1 MARQVEVMILVA
13 ALASALSVGKRLQ
26 NAAAQP
32 PGTPQTLQDPIKQ
45 AAPPLEL
52 NNETILDGLGKLN
65 QSTTG
70 VGYAVEMPL
79 GQTISAK
86 APALRRFQVVL
97 APNTLANVL
106 DQLCQLDPTFS
117 WQRVGSEINVF
128 PRALENDKSYL
139 FNRKLELLEIKD
151 APDAQAAVF
160 QAVAQLPPPR
170 EQIAMMQTGASV
182 NFSRTWN
189 ASFKDITIREAF
201 DKIAQQIGSNYGWQ
215 FTGAADFRIV
225 IFYARLGTMPTNNP
239 GQPKPA
245 GQ

>member
-1 MARQVEVMILVA
+1 MARQVEITILIGC
-13 ALASALSVGKRLQ
+13 LASTALMGTRLQ
-26 NAAAQP
+26 TAAQA
-32 PGTPQTLQDPIKQ
+32 PGTSQTFQDPMKQ
-45 AAPPLEL
+45 AAPSLEL
-52 NNETILDGLGKLN
+52 NKETILDGLGKLN

-70 VGYAVEMPL
+70 IGFAVEVPL

-86 APALRRFQVVL
+86 APALRTFQVVL
-97 APNTLANVL
+97 APNTLGNVL

-117 WQRVGSEINVF
+117 WQQIGTEINVF
-128 PRALENDKSYL
+128 PRALENDKTYL
-139 FNRKLELLEIKD
+139 FNRKLDVLEFKD
-151 APDAQAAVF
+151 VPDAQAAVF
-160 QAVAQLPPPR
+160 QAVAELPPPK
-170 EQIAMMQTGASV
+170 EQIAIMQTGASI
-182 NFSRTWN
+182 NFARPWT

-215 FTGAADFRIV
+215 FTGAADFRLV